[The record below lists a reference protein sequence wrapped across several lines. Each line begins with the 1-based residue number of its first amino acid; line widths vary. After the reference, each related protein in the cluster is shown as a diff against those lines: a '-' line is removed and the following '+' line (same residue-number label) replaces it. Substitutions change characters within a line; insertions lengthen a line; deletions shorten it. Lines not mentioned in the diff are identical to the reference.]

1 MHLYA
6 NKKEYQPFEKQRIDQ
21 RSCAFLG
28 IWKIMAAALIGGAA
42 VGAVFGELL
51 KAVLEMKEKTIMF
64 KPTLSYLQTTLESL
78 KPLMKEIE
86 QHNNKLCRPK
96 AELESL
102 IRDMEDGTKL
112 VYKCSKIH
120 KLNLPAKIYCQKQL
134 EELERCL
141 SRFFSIDMQAQILR
155 DLKETLI
162 EVRRIKNAIKNLP
175 LTTPTDSSSDL
186 LDINSAEEIVELGI
200 CESILT
206 EYTSRTISA
215 DQILEEDSQVEGD
228 FEANSVYFINLE
240 LLAAKNL
247 VGVNFNGTSDPYAI
261 ITCGNEG
268 QFSSMVSGSRN
279 PMWGEEFNFYARE
292 LPVQMNVT
300 IYDWEKIRK
309 SVVLGSVTV
318 PVESE
323 GQTGA
328 LWYLLDGPSG
338 QVCLHIE
345 TRKLSANS
353 FRDNTQRRMM
363 PLEKPGPIVVDQ
375 KPGPLQIIFDLL
387 PNEVI
392 DHSYS
397 CALVGSLLYHGRMY
411 VSAWHICFHSKV
423 LKELKVVI
431 PFEDIDEIQRI
442 QHAFINPGVEIILR
456 KGSGGHGVPPLR
468 SLDGRLR
475 YKFTLFWNRNDAFK
489 NLQHAAKKKNIES
502 ELQAHS
508 SSVAAH
514 KILDKATEESMPE
527 TRKLKPFIKE
537 EVLVGIY
544 SDVFPSTAEH
554 FLNLLLND
562 GSQFTSN
569 YHEVRKDN
577 NLEIGQ
583 WHYGDEFDGQ
593 LREITFR
600 SLCNNPM
607 CPPDTAVTEWQHVVL
622 SPDKKKLV
630 FGIVHQAHDVP
641 FGSFFEVHCK
651 YSLVTTDKSSCTLH
665 IEAGAYFKKWCVMQS
680 KIKSM
685 AHNEYKQAVAVML
698 DVARSYIDLHN
709 TRDYETDKAFSSKV
723 VARSCIKLHTTRDYD
738 NDKAASTKVM
748 EEECFVPQEG
758 RRSVLSMVVSAL
770 YFIFNPFLSYIF
782 KIKGDKVR
790 ERE

>member
-1 MHLYA
+1 
-6 NKKEYQPFEKQRIDQ
+6 
-21 RSCAFLG
+21 
-28 IWKIMAAALIGGAA
+28 MAAALIGGAA

-51 KAVLEMKEKTIMF
+51 KAVLEMKDKTIMF
-64 KPTLSYLQTTLESL
+64 KPTLAYLQTTLESL

-134 EELERCL
+134 EELEWCL

-155 DLKETLI
+155 DLKETLL

-228 FEANSVYFINLE
+228 SETSSVYLINLE

-261 ITCGNEG
+261 ITCGSEG

-318 PVESE
+318 PVDSE
-323 GQTGA
+323 GQTSA

-353 FRDNTQRRMM
+353 SRVNTQRRIM
-363 PLEKPGPIVVDQ
+363 PLEKPGPTVVDQ
-375 KPGPLQIIFDLL
+375 KPGPLQTIFDLL
-387 PNEVI
+387 PNE
-392 DHSYS
+392 
-397 CALVGSLLYHGRMY
+397 
-411 VSAWHICFHSKV
+411 
-423 LKELKVVI
+423 VVI

-442 QHAFINPGVEIILR
+442 QHVFINPGVEIILR

-475 YKFTLFWNRNDAFK
+475 YKFTSFWNRNDAFK

-508 SSVAAH
+508 SSIAGH

-527 TRKLKPFIKE
+527 TGKLKPFIKE
-537 EVLVGIY
+537 E
-544 SDVFPSTAEH
+544 DVFPSTAEH

-569 YHEVRKDN
+569 YHEVRKDD

-583 WHYGDEFDGQ
+583 WHCGDEFDGQ

-607 CPPDTAVTEWQHVVL
+607 CPPDTAMTEWQHVVL
-622 SPDKKKLV
+622 TPDKKKL
-630 FGIVHQAHDVP
+630 
-641 FGSFFEVHCK
+641 VHCK
-651 YSLVTTDKSSCTLH
+651 YSLVTTDESSCTLH
-665 IEAGAYFKKWCVMQS
+665 IEAGVYFKKWCVMQS
-680 KIKSM
+680 KIKWM

-698 DVARSYIDLHN
+698 DVAHSYIDLHN
-709 TRDYETDKAFSSKV
+709 TRDYEIDKAFSSKV

-738 NDKAASTKVM
+738 TDKAASTKVM

-758 RRSVLSMVVSAL
+758 RRSM
-770 YFIFNPFLSYIF
+770 IC
-782 KIKGDKVR
+782 G
-790 ERE
+790 

>member
-1 MHLYA
+1 
-6 NKKEYQPFEKQRIDQ
+6 
-21 RSCAFLG
+21 
-28 IWKIMAAALIGGAA
+28 
-42 VGAVFGELL
+42 
-51 KAVLEMKEKTIMF
+51 
-64 KPTLSYLQTTLESL
+64 
-78 KPLMKEIE
+78 
-86 QHNNKLCRPK
+86 
-96 AELESL
+96 
-102 IRDMEDGTKL
+102 
-112 VYKCSKIH
+112 
-120 KLNLPAKIYCQKQL
+120 
-134 EELERCL
+134 
-141 SRFFSIDMQAQILR
+141 MQAQILR
-155 DLKETLI
+155 DLKETLL

-215 DQILEEDSQVEGD
+215 DQILEEDSQ
-228 FEANSVYFINLE
+228 LE

-261 ITCGNEG
+261 ITCGSEG

-318 PVESE
+318 PVDSE
-323 GQTGA
+323 GQTSA

-353 FRDNTQRRMM
+353 SRVNTQRRIM
-363 PLEKPGPIVVDQ
+363 PLEKPGPTVVDQ
-375 KPGPLQIIFDLL
+375 KPGPLQTIFDLL

-411 VSAWHICFHSKV
+411 VSAWHICFHSNV
-423 LKELKVVI
+423 LKELK
-431 PFEDIDEIQRI
+431 IQRI
-442 QHAFINPGVEIILR
+442 QHVFINPGVEIILR

-475 YKFTLFWNRNDAFK
+475 YKFTSFWNRNDAFK

-508 SSVAAH
+508 SSIAGH

-527 TRKLKPFIKE
+527 TGKLKPFIKE

-544 SDVFPSTAEH
+544 NDVFPSTAEH

-569 YHEVRKDN
+569 YHEVRKDD

-583 WHYGDEFDGQ
+583 WHCGDEFDGQ

-607 CPPDTAVTEWQHVVL
+607 CPPDTAMTEWQHVVL
-622 SPDKKKLV
+622 TPDKKKLV

-651 YSLVTTDKSSCTLH
+651 YSLVTTDESSCTLH
-665 IEAGAYFKKWCVMQS
+665 IEAGVYFKKWCVMQS
-680 KIKSM
+680 KIKWM

-698 DVARSYIDLHN
+698 DVAHSYIDLHN
-709 TRDYETDKAFSSKV
+709 TRDYEIDKAFSSKV

-738 NDKAASTKVM
+738 TDKAASTKVM

>member
-1 MHLYA
+1 
-6 NKKEYQPFEKQRIDQ
+6 
-21 RSCAFLG
+21 
-28 IWKIMAAALIGGAA
+28 MAAALIGGAA

-51 KAVLEMKEKTIMF
+51 KAVLEMKDKTIMF
-64 KPTLSYLQTTLESL
+64 KPTLAYLQTTLESL

-134 EELERCL
+134 EELEWCL

-155 DLKETLI
+155 DLKETLL

-228 FEANSVYFINLE
+228 SETSSVYLINLE

-261 ITCGNEG
+261 ITCGSEG

-318 PVESE
+318 PVDSE
-323 GQTGA
+323 GQTSA

-353 FRDNTQRRMM
+353 SRVNTQRRIM
-363 PLEKPGPIVVDQ
+363 PLEKPGPTVVDQ
-375 KPGPLQIIFDLL
+375 KPGPLQTIFDLL
-387 PNEVI
+387 PNE
-392 DHSYS
+392 
-397 CALVGSLLYHGRMY
+397 
-411 VSAWHICFHSKV
+411 
-423 LKELKVVI
+423 VVI

-442 QHAFINPGVEIILR
+442 QHVFINPGVEIILR

-475 YKFTLFWNRNDAFK
+475 YKFTSFWNRNDAFK
-489 NLQHAAKKKNIES
+489 NLQHAAKK
-502 ELQAHS
+502 
-508 SSVAAH
+508 
-514 KILDKATEESMPE
+514 
-527 TRKLKPFIKE
+527 
-537 EVLVGIY
+537 
-544 SDVFPSTAEH
+544 
-554 FLNLLLND
+554 
-562 GSQFTSN
+562 
-569 YHEVRKDN
+569 
-577 NLEIGQ
+577 IGQ
-583 WHYGDEFDGQ
+583 WHCGDEFDGQ

-607 CPPDTAVTEWQHVVL
+607 CPPDTAMTEWQHVVL
-622 SPDKKKLV
+622 TPDKKKL
-630 FGIVHQAHDVP
+630 
-641 FGSFFEVHCK
+641 VHCK
-651 YSLVTTDKSSCTLH
+651 YSLVTTDESSCTLH
-665 IEAGAYFKKWCVMQS
+665 IEAGVYFKKWCVMQS
-680 KIKSM
+680 KIKWM

-698 DVARSYIDLHN
+698 DVAHSYIDLHN
-709 TRDYETDKAFSSKV
+709 TRDYEIDKAFSSKV

-738 NDKAASTKVM
+738 TDKAASTKVM

-758 RRSVLSMVVSAL
+758 RRSM
-770 YFIFNPFLSYIF
+770 IC
-782 KIKGDKVR
+782 G
-790 ERE
+790 

>member
-215 DQILEEDSQVEGD
+215 DQILEEDSQIQVEGD

-489 NLQHAAKKKNIES
+489 NLQHAAKK
-502 ELQAHS
+502 
-508 SSVAAH
+508 
-514 KILDKATEESMPE
+514 
-527 TRKLKPFIKE
+527 
-537 EVLVGIY
+537 
-544 SDVFPSTAEH
+544 
-554 FLNLLLND
+554 
-562 GSQFTSN
+562 
-569 YHEVRKDN
+569 
-577 NLEIGQ
+577 IGQ

>member
-1 MHLYA
+1 
-6 NKKEYQPFEKQRIDQ
+6 
-21 RSCAFLG
+21 
-28 IWKIMAAALIGGAA
+28 MAAALIGGAA

-215 DQILEEDSQVEGD
+215 DQILEEDSQIQVEGD

-489 NLQHAAKKKNIES
+489 NLQHAAKK
-502 ELQAHS
+502 
-508 SSVAAH
+508 
-514 KILDKATEESMPE
+514 
-527 TRKLKPFIKE
+527 
-537 EVLVGIY
+537 
-544 SDVFPSTAEH
+544 
-554 FLNLLLND
+554 
-562 GSQFTSN
+562 
-569 YHEVRKDN
+569 
-577 NLEIGQ
+577 IGQ